1 MILGHLPQDKNSYKS
16 TEAIDVGMDANM
28 HVSKYK
34 KPSGFEKST
43 LVAFLERGA
52 MYIVFLMKLCSCT
65 TMVDAN
71 KTTND
76 FRTNFQIKGII
87 DAYNTVNKM

>member
-1 MILGHLPQDKNSYKS
+1 
-16 TEAIDVGMDANM
+16 M

-34 KPSGFEKST
+34 KSSGFEKST
-43 LVAFLERGA
+43 LVYFWKGVQSALFSLVSQLLEKFLLEETLQFHNNGFA
-52 MYIVFLMKLCSCT
+52 MIVCPLCKEETSI
-65 TMVDAN
+65 DAN